1 MRKSYG
7 IKRIAAV
14 CTAFLLTIGIL
25 GVSNDTNYITGSA
38 DQEQYDSQLEELKKQ
53 QESLEKKISEAD
65 KKIADEG
72 DNLQAI
78 TDKYDALKK
87 QIENV
92 KAQSSKLEKEMVT
105 LDTKLRET
113 QVELDKQNEAID
125 KSQADF
131 MERIRAMYV
140 AGTTESY
147 TNVLINSTDFYDVL
161 MRLELVKRVASH
173 DNDELN
179 KLIEA
184 KKKIEAT
191 KVQINK
197 QTKELKKTAEEYA
210 DKQSKLTQQQKE
222 LLELKKQ
229 SAAAIKKL
237 SQNKEKLNDKSS
249 KLAEEYKKVSSLA
262 ATTTTTTTTTK
273 KTTTKKTTTKK
284 AKTTKKTSEGKPSS
298 STTQR
303 TTQAPQTTTSP
314 NQTNSP
320 AQTTTKPS
328 VPDTSYDSD
337 KIDIVLSYAKSNVG
351 GAYVWGG
358 SSFRATDCSGLV
370 MLSYGQIGI
379 SLPHLASSQANY
391 GTTVSYDSMKPGDV
405 IFFGGSS
412 YSSIYHVAIYIGNG
426 NMVHAQNSATGIVIS
441 NVASFSMYNN
451 ITVIKRLI

>member
-1 MRKSYG
+1 MHKKLG

-14 CTAFLLTIGIL
+14 CTAFLLTMGIL
-25 GVSNDTNYITGSA
+25 GVSNNTNCITGSA
-38 DQEQYDSQLEELKKQ
+38 DKGQYDSQLEDLKKQ
-53 QESLEKKISEAD
+53 QENLEKKISDAD
-65 KKIADEG
+65 KKIASES

-87 QIENV
+87 QIENI
-92 KAQSSKLEKEMVT
+92 KAQSSKLEKQMVT

-113 QVELDKQNEAID
+113 QASLDEQNEIID
-125 KSQADF
+125 KSQSDF

-161 MRLELVKRVASH
+161 MRMELVKRVASH

-179 KLIEA
+179 NLIEA
-184 KKKIEAT
+184 KKKIEAV
-191 KVQINK
+191 KVQINE
-197 QTKELKKTAEEYA
+197 QTEELKKTAEEYA
-210 DKQSKLTQQQKE
+210 DKQAKLTEQQKE

-237 SQNKEKLNDKSS
+237 SKNKEKLNNKSS

-262 ATTTTTTTTTK
+262 ATTTTTTT
-273 KTTTKKTTTKK
+273 KK
-284 AKTTKKTSEGKPSS
+284 AKTTRKTSNGKPA
-298 STTQR
+298 STTAQR
-303 TTQAPQTTTSP
+303 TTQSPQQTQSP
-314 NQTNSP
+314 SQTNSP
-320 AQTTTKPS
+320 TQTTTQKPS

-351 GAYVWGG
+351 GAYIWGG

-370 MLSYGQIGI
+370 MLSFGQIGI

-391 GTTVSYDSMKPGDV
+391 GSTVAYGNMRPGDV

-451 ITVIKRLI
+451 ITVIKRFI